1 MVAKKLPKKT
11 EKKPAPSAK
20 LAPKA
25 ELPVHAFASPAA
37 FERWLKAH
45 HAASS
50 GIWLHLMKK
59 ASGVASV
66 TYHEALDVALSWGWI
81 DGQTKAHDAD
91 SWLRKFTP
99 RGARSMWSKINRAK
113 ALALI
118 DAGRMQ
124 QAGLLEVRRAQQD
137 GRWEAAYDSP
147 SNAKPPADFAQA
159 LAASPKAAAFFLTL
173 NGANRYAVLF
183 RVQAPK
189 KAETRERKIRE
200 LVAML
205 ARGEKIHA

>member
-1 MVAKKLPKKT
+1 MVTQKLPKKIA
-11 EKKPAPSAK
+11 KKPVQRAK
-20 LAPKA
+20 PAPKA
-25 ELPVHAFASPAA
+25 ELPVHAFATPAA
-37 FERWLKAH
+37 FERWLKVQ

-66 TYHEALDVALSWGWI
+66 TYHEALDVALCWGWI
-81 DGQTKAHDAD
+81 DGQVKPRDAA

-99 RGARSMWSKINRAK
+99 RGARSTWSKINRSK
-113 ALALI
+113 ALALV

-124 QAGLLEVRRAQQD
+124 QAGLEQLQRAQRD

-147 SNAKPPADFAQA
+147 SNAKPPADFAKA
-159 LAASPKAAAFFLTL
+159 LAASPAAVEFFKTL
-173 NGANRYAVLF
+173 NSANRYAVLY

-189 KAETRERKIRE
+189 NAETRERKIRE

>member
-1 MVAKKLPKKT
+1 MATKKLPKKLA
-11 EKKPAPSAK
+11 KKPAPSAK

-25 ELPVHAFASPAA
+25 ELPVHAFATRAA

-50 GIWLHLMKK
+50 GIWLQLMKK
-59 ASGVASV
+59 TSGVASL
-66 TYHEALDVALSWGWI
+66 TYHEALDAALSWGWI
-81 DGQTKAHDAD
+81 DGQTKAHDAA

-113 ALALI
+113 AQALV
-118 DAGRMQ
+118 DSGRMQ
-124 QAGLLEVRRAQQD
+124 AAGLAQMQRAQQD

-147 SNAKPPADFAQA
+147 SNAQPPADFAQA
-159 LAASPKAAAFFLTL
+159 LAASPQAAAFFLTL

-205 ARGEKIHA
+205 ARGEKIHP